1 MTVAEMDKVLGR
13 GRWFV
18 PPSVVDQKGP
28 GQIEFMYSECSD
40 HLQLDVFK
48 RQGFLLNI
56 TKENLRLLYKPGS
69 KFIIKN
75 IFLVWH
81 S

>member
-28 GQIEFMYSECSD
+28 GQIELTYSECSD

-48 RQGFLLNI
+48 R
-56 TKENLRLLYKPGS
+56 
-69 KFIIKN
+69 
-75 IFLVWH
+75 
-81 S
+81 